1 MDFEKYMGDDFHPAP
16 FFMTYPLPL
25 YFAEERKMARE
36 AEYLKSL
43 YPADARKIQ
52 QIVESAMAILDY
64 EESMIY
70 DDYPDK
76 IMLRKI
82 MGTIYV
88 QISDMQDAD
97 KKKDLVDILVIEDL
111 IRKRDKHNRKNNKY

>member
-1 MDFEKYMGDDFHPAP
+1 
-16 FFMTYPLPL
+16 
-25 YFAEERKMARE
+25 
-36 AEYLKSL
+36 
-43 YPADARKIQ
+43 
-52 QIVESAMAILDY
+52 MAILDY

-82 MGTIYV
+82 MSTIYV

-111 IRKRDKHNRKNNKY
+111 IRKREKHNRKNNKI